1 LENNPFLAL
10 LLITGLALIVPILAS
25 RFRKVLL
32 PTVVG
37 EIFAGMIIGY
47 SGLNIVHPSQTLTFL
62 AEFGFAYLM
71 FLSGLEVDFNQLLRG
86 TGAKKKRSLIQP
98 LPIAGLIFIGT
109 LGLALIFSLVL
120 SQFGFTKS
128 PFLLS
133 LILSTTSLGV
143 VVPVL
148 KERDLLG
155 STYGQYLLV
164 TATVAD
170 FGTLLLLTVVIAVQS
185 HGLTLD
191 LLLIPVLLLIFVLAA
206 RSMQRFSTYSF
217 PQRIMRELSSATS
230 QIRIRGAFALM
241 VAWVV
246 LAEALGVELILG
258 AFLAGVIA
266 GLISDPNEDNA
277 QDKLDAIGYGFFIP
291 IFFIMVGVEF
301 KLQALLESPQAL
313 LLVPILIII
322 AFTVKVLPSLLLK
335 LPFSWRESL
344 SGGFL
349 LSSRLSLIIASSAIA
364 LSLGLINEAINAAII
379 LLAIFSCTL
388 SPMIFNRI
396 LPPSLEKQRQ
406 GIIIMGQDLMTEY
419 LVERLIP
426 TGESITVICPDH
438 GRLPVFQNFPIS
450 LISDCINIPDA
461 LQKSEAITARVLID
475 LTSTVEET
483 MEVCSLACDEYDMP
497 IIISRISD
505 IELIPRLQ
513 DLGVRVVQ
521 PALATAMALEGAL
534 RYPTIFDLLIQK
546 TDQDIDV
553 TEVIVTNLNLN
564 NKPLRQLQLPGD
576 TLILSMQRGTSVM
589 VPDGDAILKSGDRL
603 GLIGSP
609 GALEEAVNWL
619 KGSN

>member
-10 LLITGLALIVPILAS
+10 LLITGLAFIVPILAS

-37 EIFAGMIIGY
+37 EIFAGIIIGY

-86 TGAKKKRSLIQP
+86 TIAKKKRSFFQP
-98 LPIAGLIFIGT
+98 LPIAGLIFVST
-109 LGLALIFSLVL
+109 LGLALIFSLLL

-155 STYGQYLLV
+155 STFGQYILV

-191 LLLIPVLLLIFVLAA
+191 LLLIPVLLLIFVLVA
-206 RSMQRFSTYSF
+206 RSTQRFSTHSF

-246 LAEALGVELILG
+246 LAGALGVELILG

-322 AFTVKVLPSLLLK
+322 AFAVKVLPSLLLK

-406 GIIIMGQDLMTEY
+406 GIIILGQDLMTEY
-419 LVERLIP
+419 LVERVIP
-426 TGESITVICPDH
+426 TGENITIICPDQS
-438 GRLPVFQNFPIS
+438 RLPAFEKFPIN
-450 LISDCINIPDA
+450 LISDCVSIPDA
-461 LQKSEAITARVLID
+461 LQKSDAITARVLID
-475 LTSTVEET
+475 LTTTVEET
-483 MEVCSLACDEYDMP
+483 LEVCSLAREEFEIP

-513 DLGVRVVQ
+513 DFGVRVVQ

-553 TEVIVTNLNLN
+553 TEVTVTNIHLS

-576 TLILSMQRGTSVM
+576 TLILSMQRGSSVM

-609 GALEEAVNWL
+609 GSLEQAVNWL
-619 KGSN
+619 EGGN